1 MINKNKFKIEI
12 YADGASIDEFISLNK
27 SEFIKGFTTNPT
39 LMRKNKIENY
49 QEFAQNL
56 TNNIADK
63 PISFEVFADD
73 LNEMYT
79 QAKKIN
85 LIAKNIFIKI
95 PITNT
100 LGESTNDLVNR
111 LLKENIKVNVTAIF
125 LVEQCMD
132 IIKNHKNNT
141 PLILSYFAGRV
152 ADTGVDPIPN
162 LIRLLDLTKNN
173 SNIKVLW
180 ASPREVL
187 NIKQA
192 DDIGCDIITV
202 TKDLLDKLN
211 LFDKDLNSFSLETV
225 KMFYDDA
232 KKSGYQI

>member
-27 SEFIKGFTTNPT
+27 LEFIKGFTTNPT

-56 TNNIADK
+56 TNSIADK

-73 LNEMYT
+73 LNEMYA

-152 ADTGVDPIPN
+152 ADTGVDPMPN

-211 LFDKDLNSFSLETV
+211 LFDKDLSSFSLETV

>member
-1 MINKNKFKIEI
+1 MINKNKFKVEI

-27 SEFIKGFTTNPT
+27 LEFIKGFTTNPT
-39 LMRKNKIENY
+39 LMKNKIENY

-56 TNNIADK
+56 TNSIADK

-73 LNEMYT
+73 LNEMYA

-111 LLKENIKVNVTAIF
+111 LLKEKIKVNVTAIF

-162 LIRLLDLTKNN
+162 LIRLLDQLK
-173 SNIKVLW
+173 
-180 ASPREVL
+180 
-187 NIKQA
+187 
-192 DDIGCDIITV
+192 
-202 TKDLLDKLN
+202 
-211 LFDKDLNSFSLETV
+211 
-225 KMFYDDA
+225 
-232 KKSGYQI
+232 

>member
-1 MINKNKFKIEI
+1 MINKNKFKVEI

-27 SEFIKGFTTNPT
+27 LEFIKGFTTNPT

-56 TNNIADK
+56 TNSIADK

-73 LNEMYT
+73 LNEMYA

-152 ADTGVDPIPN
+152 ADTGVDPMPN

-211 LFDKDLNSFSLETV
+211 LFDKDLSSFSLETV

-232 KKSGYQI
+232 KKSGYKI

>member
-1 MINKNKFKIEI
+1 MINKNKFKVEI

-27 SEFIKGFTTNPT
+27 LEFIKGFTTNPT

-56 TNNIADK
+56 TNSIADK

-73 LNEMYT
+73 LNEMYA

-211 LFDKDLNSFSLETV
+211 LFDKDLSSFSLETV

>member
-1 MINKNKFKIEI
+1 MINKNKFKVEI

-27 SEFIKGFTTNPT
+27 LEFIKGFTTNPT

-56 TNNIADK
+56 TNSIADK

-73 LNEMYT
+73 LNEMYA

-152 ADTGVDPIPN
+152 ADTGVDPMPN

-211 LFDKDLNSFSLETV
+211 LFDKDLSSFSLETV